1 MARKL
6 NNTEAQNLT
15 KIANIRRI
23 VTYCEETFIDGG
35 KEAQVPLKLFAVAA
49 ILVNPW
55 RDSKFVEDL
64 RPQINVL
71 TPIIGDILVK
81 KMVELVGAGS
91 KIEAFGKAAVVGM
104 AGEIEHAAALIHTLR
119 FGNIYRKATKA
130 DTSLAFTQT
139 RGGPNCPITIPLMH
153 KLEPTKRSHYLTIQ
167 FAVTDAPAPDEII
180 VAIGAS
186 DGGRL
191 HHRIGSGAQDLLE
204 LGTYGE

>member
-1 MARKL
+1 L
-6 NNTEAQNLT
+6 NKKEAKDLT
-15 KIANIRRI
+15 KLVNIRRI
-23 VTYCEETFIDGG
+23 VTYCEETFVDGG

-49 ILVNPW
+49 ILLNPW
-55 RDSKFVEDL
+55 RDSKFVDDL
-64 RPQINVL
+64 RPQINFL
-71 TPIIGDILVK
+71 APIIGDTLVR
-81 KMVELVGAGS
+81 KMVELVGSGS
-91 KIEAFGKAAVVGM
+91 KIEAFGKAAVVGTS
-104 AGEIEHAAALIHTLR
+104 GEIEHAAALIHTLR

-167 FAVTDAPAPDEII
+167 FAVSDAPAPDEIV

-186 DGGRL
+186 DRGRL

>member
-1 MARKL
+1 MNKK
-6 NNTEAQNLT
+6 EAKDLT
-15 KIANIRRI
+15 KLVNIRRI
-23 VTYCEETFIDGG
+23 VTYCEETFVDGG

-49 ILVNPW
+49 ILLNPW
-55 RDSKFVEDL
+55 RDSKFVDDL
-64 RPQINVL
+64 RPQINFL
-71 TPIIGDILVK
+71 APIIGDTLVR
-81 KMVELVGAGS
+81 KMVELVGSGN
-91 KIEAFGKAAVVGM
+91 KIEAFGKAAVVGTS
-104 AGEIEHAAALIHTLR
+104 GEIEHAAALIHTLR

-167 FAVTDAPAPDEII
+167 FAVSDAPAPDEIV